1 MRNVF
6 RRSLKVIGAMGIVL
20 TLTLELTAAPLTK
33 VFVGYDEELYH
44 LTAKAFM
51 IYGISY
57 LFVGFNFYASS
68 FFTALNNGVV
78 SAIISTA
85 RALVFETS
93 AVFILPALFG
103 VDGIWFS
110 VTCAEILALL
120 LSTAFLV
127 KNRERYRY

>member
-1 MRNVF
+1 
-6 RRSLKVIGAMGIVL
+6 MGVVL
-20 TLTLELTAAPLTK
+20 TLTLELTAGPLTK
-33 VFVGYDEELYH
+33 IFVGYDEELYH

-103 VDGIWFS
+103 VEGIWLS
-110 VTCAEILALL
+110 VTCAEV
-120 LSTAFLV
+120 LSLV
-127 KNRERYRY
+127 LSVTMLKKHKEQYHYA